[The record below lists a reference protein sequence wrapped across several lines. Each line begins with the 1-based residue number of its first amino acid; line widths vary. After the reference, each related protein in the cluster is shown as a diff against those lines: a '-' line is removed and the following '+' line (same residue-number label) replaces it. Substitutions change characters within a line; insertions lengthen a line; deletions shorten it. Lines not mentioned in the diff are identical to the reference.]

1 MKDVKIRTIANKA
14 AIREIGM
21 GKVKTELKRMMN
33 RYSDRLI
40 SEPSRWMEMDRTPLA
55 NGQYLEVLAGNKRE
69 LYGGPC
75 VSVRVSDSGSD
86 EIELKI

>member
-1 MKDVKIRTIANKA
+1 MEGIRTITDKA
-14 AIREIGM
+14 SIDLLGIDE
-21 GKVKTELKRMMN
+21 VKNMLSLWKEKYRLRLK
-33 RYSDRLI
+33 YED
-40 SEPSRWMEMDRTPLA
+40 SRWMEMDRTPLA

>member
-1 MKDVKIRTIANKA
+1 MEGIRTITDKA
-14 AIREIGM
+14 SIDLLGIAE
-21 GKVKTELKRMMN
+21 VKRKLSLWKEKYNLRLK
-33 RYSDRLI
+33 YED
-40 SEPSRWMEMDRTPLA
+40 SRWTEMERTPLG
-55 NGQYLEVLAGNKRE
+55 NNQYLEVLAGNKRE